1 MAYLSS
7 HLPAPLNTQV
17 EGNDPVANLIQNIGI
32 RSKVILAFALVLC
45 CGAVLGFY
53 AVSEMRKLNASTT
66 AINDNVSAMRQL
78 SAMGMQ
84 LERIRSTDGLLMIAT
99 TAESKADLAGKNA
112 DARQV
117 FRQTLKDYEASADP
131 GDERQLAN
139 AIRSGWERFQEVE
152 QAFAPLVQNGQRESA
167 EVLLSTKIRS
177 DGVALRGAIEKAL
190 ALQDR
195 QADVVVSDATE
206 VGTTAVIGIIILL
219 MTMITICVL
228 VGVSMVRGIAGPIVA
243 MTAAMRRLAERDTA
257 VVIPG
262 AGRGDEIGGMAA
274 AVAVFRDSM
283 FNADPLAEARA
294 GRERRAAQVDT
305 LVRGFEQR
313 VGSMVGILS
322 SASTELEATARS
334 MSVVAQETNTQ
345 AGEVSNAAS
354 LAGGGVQTV
363 AAAAEELSS
372 SINEISRQVTQASGV
387 AGQAVERA
395 RQTDA
400 TVRALAEGASRIG
413 DVIGLIT
420 SIAGQT
426 NLLALNATI
435 EAARAGE
442 AGKGFAV
449 VASEVKS
456 LAQQTSKATE
466 EIGAQI
472 AQIQAAT
479 QQAVSAIQGIAGAI
493 DDMSAI
499 TVTIAAAVEEQ
510 SAATGE
516 IARTVQSTAQATEA
530 VTVTI
535 GAVSR
540 NANDTGAAA
549 SQVLAAAGE
558 LSRQS
563 EQLTSEVKGFV
574 TQVRAA

>member
-1 MAYLSS
+1 MLSFLS
-7 HLPAPLNTQV
+7 
-17 EGNDPVANLIQNIGI
+17 NLSVRIKII
-32 RSKVILAFALVLC
+32 AAFSVICLC
-45 CGAVLGFY
+45 AAMLGLY
-53 AVSEMRKLNASTT
+53 AMREMKQLNASTS
-66 AINDNVSAMRQL
+66 AISENVRGLRWL
-78 SAMGMQ
+78 SSMATQ
-84 LERIRSTDGLLMIAT
+84 IERIRVTDGLLLIAP
-99 TAESKADLAGKNA
+99 TAEMRADLNNKNA
-112 DARQV
+112 EARQI
-117 FRQTLKDYEASADP
+117 FIKTFADYEASADL
-131 GDERQLAN
+131 DEERQLAS
-139 AIRSGWERFQEVE
+139 AVSTSWDRFRTAEQKFAALVE
-152 QAFAPLVQNGQRESA
+152 QNGQREKA
-167 EVLLSTKIRS
+167 EALLATEIRNE
-177 DGVALRGAIEKAL
+177 GVALRGAIEKVVAFQGRQSDML
-190 ALQDR
+190 ATH
-195 QADVVVSDATE
+195 ANE
-206 VGTTAVIGIIILL
+206 VGTSGMTWIGVLL
-219 MTMITICVL
+219 ALMLVTCLVVGISMIRSIS
-228 VGVSMVRGIAGPIVA
+228 GPVSA
-243 MTAAMRRLAERDTA
+243 MTAAMRRLADHDMTVE
-257 VVIPG
+257 IPG
-262 AGRGDEIGGMAA
+262 VGRGDEIGGMAV
-274 AVAVFRDSM
+274 AVQVFRDNM
-283 FNADPLAEARA
+283 ATADRLAVEQAEARA
-294 GRERRAAQVDT
+294 GREQRAAQVDT
-305 LVRGFEQR
+305 LVQGFERR
-313 VGSMVGILS
+313 VGNMVGILS
-322 SASTELEATARS
+322 SASTELEATARA
-334 MSVVAQETNTQ
+334 MSVTAQQTNTQ
-345 AGEVSNAAS
+345 ASEVSDAAA

-372 SINEISRQVTQASGV
+372 SIIEISRQVTQASGV

-413 DVIGLIT
+413 DVVGLIT

-456 LAQQTSKATE
+456 LAQQTGKATE

-479 QQAVSAIQGIAGAI
+479 QQAVGAIQGIASAI

-516 IARTVQSTAQATEA
+516 IARTVQRTAQATEA
-530 VTVTI
+530 VTLNI

-563 EQLTSEVKGFV
+563 EQLTGEVKTFV